1 MFAASINSLF
11 SEKTSLAEG
20 DFSPHIELFDQ
31 DEKLFSSQNFIGEKI
46 VVYFFPYADTP
57 GWTKE
62 SCGFRNIYEEFE
74 KNNIKVIGISYNS
87 PFALKKFKERYSL
100 PFSLLSDR
108 KKEVAKSFGA
118 NGLFTP
124 KRMTFVID
132 KNGKIEKIYKKV
144 NINTHAETIL
154 KDLTN

>member
-11 SEKTSLAEG
+11 SEKISLVEG
-20 DFSPHIELFDQ
+20 DFSPHVELFDQ
-31 DEKLFSSQNFIGEKI
+31 DGKLFSSQNFIGKKI

-57 GWTKE
+57 GWIKE

-87 PFALKKFKERYSL
+87 SVALKKFKERYSL

-132 KNGKIEKIYKKV
+132 KNGKIEIIYKKV

-154 KDLTN
+154 KDITN